1 MNDSKGS
8 VLSMSFILGISPMN
22 GISLEV
28 KAINF
33 SIINAGSWILDLNSF
48 KSKVDHGFVGFEV
61 KNLRLYGFAV
71 DDFEWFLL
79 TYNSTPF
86 Y

>member
-1 MNDSKGS
+1 
-8 VLSMSFILGISPMN
+8 MN

>member
-1 MNDSKGS
+1 MNDSNGS